1 MYSLCSCNKLLS
13 GGASEEVNKFV
24 ETLPRKHKFLNNYQ
38 TIILN
43 YFMANKFK
51 NKNVLLLYLAV
62 GRGKTLLS
70 IACGI
75 AGLKSGEF
83 KRVVILSP
91 KSVQDEFN
99 NNLFYYFY
107 FDSNKNKEEATNK
120 VNEYKKYF
128 IMIHYN
134 SWDSYKR
141 FSQLTDLEHTLFI
154 IDEAH
159 LYAKSIIKTN
169 ILNTDYAKD
178 FKVNKLKGNCKKIND
193 MIDAVK
199 NKKVLF
205 LTGTPCAKTPFE
217 LVPLFNLTSKHKLFV
232 EDYELFN
239 KQYLDFTNMKILHK
253 DQLLNTLDGLIAY
266 VPPITN
272 NDKNNKDYVIVKASP
287 LEIVEVEMSEP
298 QYKQYLR
305 DYSLEKQELGFTNK
319 RNMFGIL
326 FGATCSFHAKTFSDC
341 VYYNDSQKEND
352 EYTIDNIHCPKIL
365 KMYNDTVNINGLCVF
380 YFRFTN
386 IHGVYAMQ
394 LMLESKGYRLPHRN
408 EDILATKDKRYVIFT
423 GDISNN
429 TRDMWKRIYN
439 NPANKHGEYIKYMIL
454 SPSGIVGITLHNV
467 RYLGIG
473 SVEFNYS
480 NIRQLLGR
488 VNRLNSHKD
497 LPEKERTLINKIY
510 IMLKNKHYY
519 ETHKEEVEEISDRT
533 TYNYSLPCPTI
544 ERIIYQDSIKDDII
558 NEKFRKEILIK
569 ASITEKLYDSF

>member
-1 MYSLCSCNKLLS
+1 MLL
-13 GGASEEVNKFV
+13 GGASKEINDYVD
-24 ETLPRKHKFLNNYQ
+24 TLPRTHKFLNNYQ

-43 YFMANKFK
+43 YFMSNKFK

-75 AGLKSGEF
+75 SGLKSGVF

-107 FDSNKNKEEATNK
+107 FDNNRNKEKATEM

-169 ILNTDYAKD
+169 ILASDYAKNL
-178 FKVNKLKGNCKKIND
+178 KVNKLKGNCKKIND
-193 MIDAVK
+193 VIDNVK
-199 NKKVLF
+199 HKKVLF
-205 LTGTPCAKTPFE
+205 LTGTPCAKTPYE
-217 LVPLFNLTSKHKLFV
+217 LVPLFNLAHNQKMFI
-232 EDYELFN
+232 EDYDLFN

-253 DQLLNTLDGLIAY
+253 DQLLNKLDGLIAY
-266 VPPITN
+266 VPSITDN
-272 NDKNNKDYVIVKASP
+272 NRKQSDFIIAKASP
-287 LEIVEVEMSEP
+287 LEIVEVEMSIP
-298 QYKQYLR
+298 QYKQYLY

-319 RNMFGIL
+319 RNMFGLL

-341 VYYNDSQKEND
+341 VYYDDTKSEN
-352 EYTIDNIHCPKIL
+352 EQYKLDNTHCPKIL
-365 KMYNDTVNINGLCVF
+365 KMYSDTVNINGLCVF

-423 GDISNN
+423 GDINNN
-429 TRDMWKRIYN
+429 TRNVWKRIYN
-439 NPANKHGEYIKYMIL
+439 DPKNKHGEYIKYMIL

-497 LPEKERTLINKIY
+497 LPEKERTLVNKIY
-510 IMLKNKHYY
+510 IMTKNKQYY
-519 ETHKEEVEEISDRT
+519 NQHKEEVEEISDRT

-544 ERIIYQDSIKDDII
+544 ERIIYQDAIKDDII

-569 ASITEKLYDSF
+569 ASITERLYNSF